1 MFHLKKS
8 EETGKQKKMIEELIS
23 TLRAIENDPSIEVY
37 DDCLPEYLDIVQR
50 ASELATMCLITNNGH
65 RDYNA
70 ELVLGYEGFRVV
82 CVERDRFGWL
92 AAGIET
98 SKGLILY
105 G

>member
-1 MFHLKKS
+1 
-8 EETGKQKKMIEELIS
+8 
-23 TLRAIENDPSIEVY
+23 
-37 DDCLPEYLDIVQR
+37 
-50 ASELATMCLITNNGH
+50 MCLITNNGY

>member
-1 MFHLKKS
+1 
-8 EETGKQKKMIEELIS
+8 MIEDLIS

-37 DDCLPEYLDIVQR
+37 EDCIPEHFDIVQR
-50 ASELATMCLITNNGH
+50 ASELANMCLITNNGH
-65 RDYNA
+65 RDWNA

-92 AAGIET
+92 VAGIET